1 MFSKILIANRGEIA
15 VRILRACRE
24 MGIKTVAVYSQ
35 ADKESMHVKLADQA
49 VCIGPASPAESYL
62 NAQAI
67 LSAAVLSGAE
77 AIHPGFG
84 FLSESAKFAQMI
96 EENGIKFIGPSAK
109 SISLMGDKAKAREI
123 MQSADVPVVPGS
135 DGPIK
140 DAKEAKNIADKIGYP
155 LLIKAAAGGGGRGIR
170 RVDDTS
176 QVEDAFNI
184 CRTEA
189 KSFFG
194 DDTVYMEK
202 LITSARHVEV
212 QIIADEH
219 GNTYHLFERDCSVQR
234 RNQKVIEE
242 SLCPVLSE
250 ELRAKM
256 INSAINAAKAV
267 NYINAGTI
275 EFLLA
280 GDEYY
285 FMEMNTRIQ
294 VEHTVTEMITGVDLV
309 REQIN
314 IAAGNPISFTQE
326 DVKANGHVIECR
338 INAENPDKDFRPS
351 AGTINKLQIPGGPGI
366 RFDTFIY
373 PDYKVLPY
381 YDSML
386 GKLIVK
392 GRDRSDAIAKM
403 EAALFELTIDG
414 IDINKGFLQY
424 ILSLEVFNSGKY
436 DTNILSKLG
445 Y

>member
-1 MFSKILIANRGEIA
+1 MFSKIIIANRGEIA
-15 VRILRACRE
+15 VRIIRACRE

-35 ADKESMHVKLADQA
+35 ADKESLHVKMADEA
-49 VCIGPASPAESYL
+49 VCIGPASPSESYL
-62 NAQAI
+62 NTQAI
-67 LSAAVLSGAE
+67 LSAAVLTGSQAL
-77 AIHPGFG
+77 HPGFG
-84 FLSESAKFAQMI
+84 FLSESADFAEMI
-96 EENGIKFIGPSAK
+96 ESNGIKFIGPSAK

-123 MQSADVPVVPGS
+123 MQKAGVPVVPGS

-140 DAKEAKNIADKIGYP
+140 DTQEAVKTADRIGYP

-170 RVDDTS
+170 RIDDAS
-176 QVEDAFNI
+176 EVVDAFNI
-184 CRTEA
+184 CRSEA

-202 LITSARHVEV
+202 LILSARHVEV
-212 QIIADEH
+212 QVLCDQH
-219 GNTYHLFERDCSVQR
+219 GNAYHLFERDCSVQR

-242 SLCPVLSE
+242 SLCPVLADG
-250 ELRAKM
+250 LRAKM
-256 INSAINAAKAV
+256 TESAINAAKAV
-267 NYINAGTI
+267 GYEGAGTI

-309 REQIN
+309 KEQIN
-314 IAAGNPISFTQE
+314 IAAGNPISFKQSDITAQ
-326 DVKANGHVIECR
+326 GHAMECR
-338 INAENPDKDFRPS
+338 INAENPSKNFRPS
-351 AGTINKLQIPGGPGI
+351 SGTIEKLHIPGGKDI

-373 PDYKVLPY
+373 QGYKVLPY

-392 GRDRSDAIAKM
+392 GRNRNDAIQKM
-403 EAALFELTIDG
+403 KSALSELVIDG
-414 IDINKGFLQY
+414 VEINKEFLLY
-424 ILSLEVFNSGKY
+424 ILSLDLFVNGEY
-436 DTNILSKLG
+436 DTNILNKLG

>member
-1 MFSKILIANRGEIA
+1 MFNKILIANRGEIA
-15 VRILRACRE
+15 VRIIRACRE

-35 ADKESMHVKLADQA
+35 ADKDSMHVQLADEK
-49 VCIGPASPAESYL
+49 VCIGPAAPDKSYL
-62 NAQAI
+62 NTQAI
-67 LSAAVLSGAE
+67 ISAAVLTGAQ

-84 FLSESAKFAQMI
+84 FLSENAQFAKAI
-96 EENGIKFIGPSAK
+96 EDNGIKFIGPSSKA
-109 SISLMGDKAKAREI
+109 ISLMGDKTKAREI
-123 MQSADVPVVPGS
+123 MQKAGVPVVPGS
-135 DGPIK
+135 DGAIK
-140 DAKEAKNIADKIGYP
+140 DAKEAVKIADKIGFP

-170 RVDDTS
+170 KIENAS

-184 CRTEA
+184 CKTEA

-194 DDTVYMEK
+194 DDTVYMER

-212 QIIADEH
+212 QILADEH

-242 SLCPVLSE
+242 TLCPVLTD

-256 INSAINAAKAV
+256 IKSAIDAAKAV
-267 NYINAGTI
+267 GYVNAGTI

-309 REQIN
+309 CQQIN
-314 IAAGNPISFTQE
+314 IAAGLPISFKQE
-326 DVKANGHVIECR
+326 DISARGHVIECR
-338 INAENPDKDFRPS
+338 INAENPSKDFRPS
-351 AGTINKLQIPGGPGI
+351 AGTIEKLRIPGGQGV

-373 PDYKVLPY
+373 EGYKVLPY

-386 GKLIVK
+386 GKLIVQSAT
-392 GRDRSDAIAKM
+392 RNDAINKM
-403 EAALFELTIDG
+403 KAALYELTVDG
-414 IDINKGFLQY
+414 IDINKDFLLY
-424 ILSLEVFNSGKY
+424 ILSLDVFREGDY
-436 DTNILSKLG
+436 DTNILNKLG

>member
-35 ADKESMHVKLADQA
+35 ADKESLHVKMADQA

-62 NAQAI
+62 NAKAI
-67 LSAAVLSGAE
+67 LSAAVLTGAE

-84 FLSESAKFAQMI
+84 FLSESAKFAQMM

-140 DAKEAKNIADKIGYP
+140 DAKEAKSIADKIGYP

-267 NYINAGTI
+267 NYVNAGTI

-314 IAAGNPISFTQE
+314 IAAGNPISFAQD
-326 DVKANGHVIECR
+326 DVKASGHVIECR
-338 INAENPDKDFRPS
+338 INAENPEKDFRPS
-351 AGTINKLQIPGGPGI
+351 AGTINKLQIPGGPGV

-414 IDINKGFLQY
+414 IDINKEFLQY

>member
-1 MFSKILIANRGEIA
+1 MFNKILIANRGEIA
-15 VRILRACRE
+15 VRIIRACRE

-35 ADKESMHVKLADQA
+35 ADKDSMHVQLADEK
-49 VCIGPASPAESYL
+49 VCIGPAAPDKSYL
-62 NAQAI
+62 NTQAI
-67 LSAAVLSGAE
+67 ISAAVLTGAQ

-84 FLSESAKFAQMI
+84 FLSENAQFAKAI
-96 EENGIKFIGPSAK
+96 EDNGIKFIGPSSKA
-109 SISLMGDKAKAREI
+109 ISLMGDKTKAREI
-123 MQSADVPVVPGS
+123 MQKAGVPVVPGS
-135 DGPIK
+135 DGAIK
-140 DAKEAKNIADKIGYP
+140 DSKEAVKIADKIGFP

-170 RVDDTS
+170 KIENAL

-184 CRTEA
+184 CKTEA

-194 DDTVYMEK
+194 DDTVYMER

-212 QIIADEH
+212 QILADEH

-242 SLCPVLSE
+242 TLCPVLTD

-256 INSAINAAKAV
+256 IKSAIDAAKAV
-267 NYINAGTI
+267 GYVNAGTI

-280 GDEYY
+280 GNEYY

-309 REQIN
+309 RQQIN
-314 IAAGNPISFTQE
+314 IAAGLPISFKQE
-326 DVKANGHVIECR
+326 DVSIRGHVIECR
-338 INAENPDKDFRPS
+338 INAENPSKEFRPS
-351 AGTINKLQIPGGPGI
+351 AGTIEKLRIPGGQGV

-373 PDYKVLPY
+373 EGYKVLPY

-386 GKLIVK
+386 GKLIVQAAS
-392 GRDRSDAIAKM
+392 RNDAISKM
-403 EAALFELTIDG
+403 KAALYELTVDG
-414 IDINKGFLQY
+414 IDINKDFLLY
-424 ILSLEVFNSGKY
+424 ILSLDVFREGDY
-436 DTNILSKLG
+436 DTNILNKLG

>member
-1 MFSKILIANRGEIA
+1 MFNKILIANRGEIA
-15 VRILRACRE
+15 VRIIRACRE

-35 ADKESMHVKLADQA
+35 ADKDSMHVQLADEK
-49 VCIGPASPAESYL
+49 VCIGPAAPDKSYL
-62 NAQAI
+62 NTQAI
-67 LSAAVLSGAE
+67 ISAAVLTGAQ

-84 FLSESAKFAQMI
+84 FLSENAQFAKAI
-96 EENGIKFIGPSAK
+96 EDNGIKFIGPSSKA
-109 SISLMGDKAKAREI
+109 ISLMGDKTKAREI
-123 MQSADVPVVPGS
+123 MQKAGVPVVPGS
-135 DGPIK
+135 DGAIK
-140 DAKEAKNIADKIGYP
+140 DAKEAVKIADKIGFP

-170 RVDDTS
+170 KIENAS

-184 CRTEA
+184 CKTEA

-194 DDTVYMEK
+194 DDTVYMER

-212 QIIADEH
+212 QILADEH

-242 SLCPVLSE
+242 TLCPVLTD
-250 ELRAKM
+250 ELRTKM
-256 INSAINAAKAV
+256 IKSAIDAAKAV
-267 NYINAGTI
+267 GYVNAGTI

-314 IAAGNPISFTQE
+314 IAAGLPISFKQE
-326 DVKANGHVIECR
+326 DISARGHVIECR
-338 INAENPDKDFRPS
+338 INAENPSKEFRPS
-351 AGTINKLQIPGGPGI
+351 AGTIEKLRIPGGQGV

-373 PDYKVLPY
+373 EGYKVLPY

-386 GKLIVK
+386 GKLIVQSTT
-392 GRDRSDAIAKM
+392 RIDAINKM
-403 EAALFELTIDG
+403 KAALYELTVDG
-414 IDINKGFLQY
+414 IDINKDFLLY
-424 ILSLEVFNSGKY
+424 ILSLDVFREGDY
-436 DTNILSKLG
+436 DTNILNKLG

>member
-1 MFSKILIANRGEIA
+1 MFNKILIANRGEIA
-15 VRILRACRE
+15 VRIIRACRE

-35 ADKESMHVKLADQA
+35 ADKDSMHVQLADEK
-49 VCIGPASPAESYL
+49 VCIGPAAPDKSYL
-62 NAQAI
+62 NTQAI
-67 LSAAVLSGAE
+67 ISAAVLTGAQ

-84 FLSESAKFAQMI
+84 FLSENAQFAKAI
-96 EENGIKFIGPSAK
+96 EDNGIKFIGPSSKA
-109 SISLMGDKAKAREI
+109 ISLMGDKTKAREI
-123 MQSADVPVVPGS
+123 MQKAGVPVVPGS
-135 DGPIK
+135 DGAIK
-140 DAKEAKNIADKIGYP
+140 DAKEAVKIADRIGFP

-170 RVDDTS
+170 KIENAS

-184 CRTEA
+184 CKTEA

-194 DDTVYMEK
+194 DDTVYMER

-212 QIIADEH
+212 QILADEH

-242 SLCPVLSE
+242 TLCPVLTD

-256 INSAINAAKAV
+256 IKSAIDAAKAV
-267 NYINAGTI
+267 GYVNAGTI

-309 REQIN
+309 CQQIN
-314 IAAGNPISFTQE
+314 IAAGLPISFKQE
-326 DVKANGHVIECR
+326 DISARGHVIECR
-338 INAENPDKDFRPS
+338 INAENPSKDFRPS
-351 AGTINKLQIPGGPGI
+351 AGTIEKLRIPGGQGV

-373 PDYKVLPY
+373 EGYKVLPY

-386 GKLIVK
+386 GKLIVQSAT
-392 GRDRSDAIAKM
+392 RTDAINKM
-403 EAALFELTIDG
+403 KAALYELTVDG
-414 IDINKGFLQY
+414 IDINKDFLLY
-424 ILSLEVFNSGKY
+424 ILSLDIFREGDY
-436 DTNILSKLG
+436 DTNILNKLG